1 MLQRREAMR
10 RSSRAV
16 EGAVL
21 PSLKME
27 GSLEPKDASI
37 QPWGPD
43 KVRTLLQSRAF
54 SATPPRA

>member
-21 PSLKME
+21 PSLKM